1 MGNGNSQK
9 QMYDTM
15 FNLKF
20 TSKQFDKEARKC
32 EKKQAAAQKQV
43 AACIKAGDME
53 RAKIYAQN
61 AIRHKNQSLNFLKL
75 SARMDAVRSRID
87 MALKQQQVTK
97 QMSSVTVGMG
107 AALKSMNPAKV
118 AMVMDKFETTVENLD
133 VRSAVMEQSMDT
145 TTASMVGHDEVEA
158 LIAQTADAHGLEV
171 MSQLDAAGAVGTS
184 TVADAAEAAHIAA
197 SEERLRRLRNAPQA
211 AAI

>member
-1 MGNGNSQK
+1 
-9 QMYDTM
+9 
-15 FNLKF
+15 
-20 TSKQFDKEARKC
+20 
-32 EKKQAAAQKQV
+32 
-43 AACIKAGDME
+43 
-53 RAKIYAQN
+53 
-61 AIRHKNQSLNFLKL
+61 
-75 SARMDAVRSRID
+75 MDAVRSRID

-184 TVADAAEAAHIAA
+184 HCEQLFTR
-197 SEERLRRLRNAPQA
+197 SK
-211 AAI
+211 